1 MAKGLGKGIGAFFQ
15 DLESQSTEELVQE
28 ISLKDLRA
36 NPYQPRKNFDETA
49 LRELTQSVIEH
60 GILQPI
66 IARKSI
72 KGYDIV
78 AGERRYRAA
87 KNAGLKTVPVI
98 VRELTDEKMMELA
111 VLENL
116 QRDDLSPLEE
126 AKAYQTLIEALY
138 VTQEQLAKKLG
149 KSRPHIANFLR
160 ILSLPQ
166 SVQQLV
172 ENGSLTMGHGR
183 ALLGLK
189 KKQLIETV
197 AQKVIQKDMS
207 VREVENLVN
216 ELNKDVS
223 RETKSATKKKN
234 IYFEE
239 YETVLQEKLGTA
251 VKIKTTKDKG
261 KIEIEFFN
269 QEDLNRILSLLN

>member
-15 DLESQSTEELVQE
+15 DLEESTEELVQE
-28 ISLKDLRA
+28 IALKDLRA

-49 LRELTQSVIEH
+49 LRELTQSIVEH

-126 AKAYQTLIEALY
+126 AKAYQTLIESLH

-183 ALLGLK
+183 AILGLK
-189 KKQLIETV
+189 KKQLIETI
-197 AQKVIQKDMS
+197 AQKVIQRDMS

-223 RETKSATKKKN
+223 RETKTSTKKKN

>member
-15 DLESQSTEELVQE
+15 DLDSQDTEESVQE
-28 ISLKDLRA
+28 VALKELRA

-72 KGYDIV
+72 KGYEIV
-78 AGERRYRAA
+78 AGERRFRAA
-87 KNAGLKTVPVI
+87 KSAGLKTVPVI
-98 VRELTDEKMMELA
+98 IRELNDEKMMELA

-126 AKAYQTLIEALY
+126 ARAYQTLIENLH

-160 ILSLPQ
+160 ILSLPE

-183 ALLGLK
+183 ALLALK
-189 KKQLIETV
+189 KKQLVETV
-197 AQKVIQKDMS
+197 AQKVIEKDMS

-223 RETKSATKKKN
+223 RETKKINKKKN

-251 VKIKTTKDKG
+251 VKIKTTKEKG
-261 KIEIEFFN
+261 KIEIEFYN

>member
-49 LRELTQSVIEH
+49 LRELTQSIIEH

-126 AKAYQTLIEALY
+126 AKAYQTLIETLH

-166 SVQQLV
+166 SVQHLV

-183 ALLGLK
+183 AILGLK

-223 RETKSATKKKN
+223 RETKRTTKKKN

-239 YETVLQEKLGTA
+239 YETVLQEKFGTA

-261 KIEIEFFN
+261 KIEIKFFN